1 MSRGWVEG
9 RGAPPG
15 PSRAGGRCAG
25 PPPGCMA
32 GALHSQSDTC
42 NATTM
47 HPREGRGRLPRGPG
61 AAPRLGC
68 VSSPPRPHLVD
79 GALGGAAELQALP
92 QAAAGLLTVAQAG
105 LAAVLLAQHGPDR
118 LEGVQCSTGKGLPA
132 RGQRVP
138 INTSCAKPPQKRT
151 DMRSCH
157 LAPLPP
163 ALTQSSAVPGAWLPP
178 VGRAARPPPRHP
190 SASE

>member
-1 MSRGWVEG
+1 MSGGWAEG
-9 RGAPPG
+9 WGTQPG

-47 HPREGRGRLPRGPG
+47 HPHEGRERLLRGPG
-61 AAPRLGC
+61 TRPGLGC
-68 VSSPPRPHLVD
+68 VLSPPRPHLVD

-92 QAAAGLLTVAQAG
+92 QAAAGLLTVVQAG
-105 LAAVLLAQHGPDR
+105 LAAVLFVQHGPDR

-132 RGQRVP
+132 WGQRVP
-138 INTSCAKPPQKRT
+138 INMCCTKPPQKGT
-151 DMRSCH
+151 YMRSCCPPGPT
-157 LAPLPP
+157 APSTHSELC
-163 ALTQSSAVPGAWLPP
+163 SARGM
-178 VGRAARPPPRHP
+178 
-190 SASE
+190 ASTSG